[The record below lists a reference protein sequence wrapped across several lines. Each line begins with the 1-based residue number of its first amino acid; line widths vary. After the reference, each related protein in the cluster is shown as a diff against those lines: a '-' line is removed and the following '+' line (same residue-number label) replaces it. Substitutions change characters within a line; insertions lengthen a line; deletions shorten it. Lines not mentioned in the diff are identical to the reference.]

1 MLHSQ
6 PDAPNY
12 VLALEEL
19 ERHLDWHSLLIDG
32 HIWKWLDT
40 GGNGAVAMLLPG
52 SVGDGGM
59 FVSTL
64 SALGSSFRLVS
75 VTYPALFEPEKLADG
90 LSLVMGHL
98 RIESALVVGSSFAA
112 FWAQYF
118 ALRHP
123 QKVSGLVIGN
133 GLVDGND
140 LTYDPLFAHDYLES
154 VSPKALH
161 EAWIERVGSPPI
173 TALKHFQKFL
183 LTKRQTP
190 ENLYARLRGVGKA
203 SACPPLS
210 LPMKSITVLDCDDD
224 PLIPF
229 YVRERMRLCYPG
241 ANHITFTVGGHYPHL
256 LNQIEYQSLL
266 VEILKGISPARISV

>member
-1 MLHSQ
+1 MFHSQ

-12 VLALEEL
+12 VLALEAL
-19 ERHLDWHSLLIDG
+19 ECHLDWHSLLIDG
-32 HIWKWLDT
+32 YIWKWLDT

-59 FVSTL
+59 FVSML
-64 SALGSSFRLVS
+64 STLGSSFRLVS
-75 VTYPALFEPEKLADG
+75 VTYPALSEPEKLADG
-90 LSLVMGHL
+90 LSLVMEHL
-98 RIESALVVGSSFAA
+98 GIESALVVGSSFAA

-133 GLVDGND
+133 GLVDGDD

-161 EAWIERVGSPPI
+161 EAWIERVASPPF
-173 TALKHFQKFL
+173 TA
-183 LTKRQTP
+183 
-190 ENLYARLRGVGKA
+190 
-203 SACPPLS
+203 
-210 LPMKSITVLDCDDD
+210 
-224 PLIPF
+224 F

-256 LNQIEYQSLL
+256 LNQLQYQSLL
-266 VEILKGISPARISV
+266 VKILKGISPVRISV